1 MEFLID
7 NREKDLKA
15 YFSEKQVSFKN
26 LDIGDILIKFDG
38 EPIIAIERKSLIDF
52 SNSIK
57 DGRYKEQK
65 IRLKS
70 SNIPNIIYLIEGK
83 STNNKISGLPYDT
96 LVSSMISIL
105 LRDKFKII
113 RTGDINE
120 TISYLDKIYTKL
132 MKDGRKYLN
141 LEDTSEANKEYVS
154 TIKSVKKDNLTP
166 ENCYLIQLAQIP
178 GVSTNIAKIINK
190 TYPNFVELIK
200 NYQNTEECKRK
211 DMLTEIKYEISNNK
225 TRKIGKV
232 VSNRVYEFIYNK
244 NDN

>member
-15 YFSEKQVSFKN
+15 YFSEKQVSFQN

-38 EPIIAIERKSLIDF
+38 KPIIAIERKSLIDF

-120 TISYLDKIYTKL
+120 TISYLEKIYTKL
-132 MKDGRKYLN
+132 MKDGKNYLN
-141 LEDTSEANKEYVS
+141 LEDTSEANKEAGH
-154 TIKSVKKDNLTP
+154 IR
-166 ENCYLIQLAQIP
+166 
-178 GVSTNIAKIINK
+178 AK
-190 TYPNFVELIK
+190 
-200 NYQNTEECKRK
+200 
-211 DMLTEIKYEISNNK
+211 
-225 TRKIGKV
+225 
-232 VSNRVYEFIYNK
+232 
-244 NDN
+244 